1 MKKFFSIIALLAV
14 ICACEKENTIRP
26 VDNTQA
32 TGKQIITAKVNCPTK
47 VAYSENTPGGGAGL
61 SSVWEEGDTFY
72 AIQGGSTVVTF
83 TLASGAGNTTATF
96 TAEAE
101 GVTAGTEWVAVLG
114 KNASVHE
121 TEIHCGYQNQNGT
134 IANLN
139 KYNYVKATGTG
150 LTPSFD
156 FVNGTP
162 LSYTVRIKVPAGT
175 KCIEY
180 TPCIYW
186 KVTSAEISEVHY
198 TSSVYAEN
206 STDASA
212 YAAWLPANTS
222 TISLGAAAS
231 AGDIVY
237 LALPAINYKYNRYPY
252 GVSPYEDGNLKEG
265 VILTFLNN
273 TSAEATQSWGT
284 VIGNDLSAKSGQIKT
299 LDCSD
304 VDMISR
310 PRPADA
316 VEMTAAY
323 NRTSAPTFI
332 ASGAVYWAPYNVGAT
347 SADEAGYYFQW
358 GEIEDSG
365 GSPAYSNYAFGSGS
379 DAITI
384 SESTYDAY
392 NTISVLQYQGLG
404 TKSSSF
410 FTIQQSRYDAAR
422 VLWGSA
428 WRMPNF
434 PEASA
439 TAQNSTYSL
448 TSDTWTMTSNGTGN
462 SITIFRSNWK
472 TKGYANPQR
481 PVPGSNGKQ
490 LTYDCACFWTA
501 TQQNRKC
508 NLPGYAAAM
517 MMGHVS
523 DGTHWDWWDGK
534 TWRERAVPVRAVL
547 ASTSITVE

>member
-1 MKKFFSIIALLAV
+1 
-14 ICACEKENTIRP
+14 
-26 VDNTQA
+26 
-32 TGKQIITAKVNCPTK
+32 
-47 VAYSENTPGGGAGL
+47 
-61 SSVWEEGDTFY
+61 
-72 AIQGGSTVVTF
+72 
-83 TLASGAGNTTATF
+83 
-96 TAEAE
+96 
-101 GVTAGTEWVAVLG
+101 
-114 KNASVHE
+114 
-121 TEIHCGYQNQNGT
+121 
-134 IANLN
+134 
-139 KYNYVKATGTG
+139 
-150 LTPSFD
+150 
-156 FVNGTP
+156 
-162 LSYTVRIKVPAGT
+162 
-175 KCIEY
+175 
-180 TPCIYW
+180 
-186 KVTSAEISEVHY
+186 
-198 TSSVYAEN
+198 
-206 STDASA
+206 
-212 YAAWLPANTS
+212 
-222 TISLGAAAS
+222 
-231 AGDIVY
+231 
-237 LALPAINYKYNRYPY
+237 
-252 GVSPYEDGNLKEG
+252 
-265 VILTFLNN
+265 
-273 TSAEATQSWGT
+273 
-284 VIGNDLSAKSGQIKT
+284 
-299 LDCSD
+299 
-304 VDMISR
+304 
-310 PRPADA
+310 
-316 VEMTAAY
+316 
-323 NRTSAPTFI
+323 
-332 ASGAVYWAPYNVGAT
+332 VGAT

-462 SITIFRSNWK
+462 SITVFRSNWK

-523 DGTHWDWWDGK
+523 DGTDWDWWDGK